1 MKTMQSQSTEETP
14 FEFLPHGQYLID
26 IPDTENEQA
35 LSQSIAHPRSRW
47 QSYLALLALSG
58 FTAWIETYGETAG
71 LTFDCDRTQARLI
84 VPNHPDQP
92 AAISQV
98 YLNQKFRICL
108 VATTG
113 NPDDVIELPSAIVE
127 QPKQIAHFYINININ
142 TEAQIATVQGF
153 LRHDQ
158 LQNYRNQQNLIPHN
172 GIYSIPIEQF
182 EPRIDRFFF
191 LSSNLNP
198 AAIPLPQSNIFPS
211 LTRIK
216 QLLIQPI
223 INTGNWLQ
231 QEITLENWNQKLDQI
246 NQSLDPIL
254 LLPND
259 FREMVPVRDSIGFR
273 GADDGW
279 RGPDANVLQAITQQ
293 GYSIPMDVRV
303 NYQNLS
309 LDGQQCR
316 LTFVTWQ
323 LPLDDA
329 TPEAEPEWSLLI
341 IAQLLE
347 SVTQPIQ
354 ISVQQLG
361 DVIATEQLDSLDH
374 YQIFQAIGFLQEQFT
389 IEIATAQSELVLPP
403 LKFEA

>member
-1 MKTMQSQSTEETP
+1 MQSQSIETTP
-14 FEFLPHGQYLID
+14 FEFLPQGQYLVD
-26 IPDTENEQA
+26 IPEIENEQA
-35 LSQSIAHPRSRW
+35 LSLSQSIAQPIRW

-58 FTAWIETYGETAG
+58 FTEWIETYGEAAG

-84 VPNHPDQP
+84 VPSHPDQP

-98 YLNQKFRICL
+98 HLNQKFRLCL
-108 VATTG
+108 IATTG
-113 NPDDVIELPSAIVE
+113 HLDDVIELPSAIVE
-127 QPKQIAHFYINININ
+127 QPKQTAHFYINVNIN
-142 TEAQIATVQGF
+142 TEAQVATVHGF

-158 LQNYRNQQNLIPHN
+158 LQTYRNQQNLTPQN
-172 GIYSIPIEQF
+172 DIYSIAIDQF
-182 EPRIDRFFF
+182 EPRIDRFLF

-198 AAIPLPQSNIFPS
+198 AAIPLPQSNFFPS
-211 LTRIK
+211 LRPIK

-223 INTGNWLQ
+223 INTSNWLQ
-231 QEITLENWNQKLDQI
+231 QHITLENWNQTLDQI
-246 NQSLDPIL
+246 SQSLDPIL

-259 FREMVPVRDSIGFR
+259 FREMATDSIGFR
-273 GADDGW
+273 GDNDGW
-279 RGPDANVLQAITQQ
+279 RGPDANILQAITQQ
-293 GYSIPMDVRV
+293 GYSIPIDVRV

-309 LDGQQCR
+309 LDGQQFR

-323 LPLDDA
+323 LPLDD
-329 TPEAEPEWSLLI
+329 TIPEQEPEWSLLI

-347 SVTQPIQ
+347 SVTQAIQ

-361 DVIATEQLDSLDH
+361 DVMATEQLDSLDH

-389 IEIATAQSELVLPP
+389 IEIATAQSELILPP